1 MLLNENFVLFD
12 LFPMNPIQKFWW
24 YFRGFILFVLYVLL
38 NILLVAFTLPFLF
51 CSQNT
56 RAKIISKALRLVLWI
71 VFDKGISSFGGYNI
85 SVKGK
90 KNICESGAIY
100 VCNHASLF
108 DPFWAMTYIPNAG
121 VLIKSKYAK
130 IMAIWYLVKVFDFIA
145 IDSLSPS
152 ALAPVV
158 EQAQRSLANGR
169 NLLIF
174 PEGTR
179 TMTGR
184 LGDFKSLA
192 FKLSK
197 KTGAPIVPMTICSDV
212 PFFAKFQKTII
223 PEEFANLTVEFLP
236 ALKPNDFRDD
246 KAMLA
251 STHRIISKNLRG
263 RLFEKTCNNLEK

>member
-1 MLLNENFVLFD
+1 
-12 LFPMNPIQKFWW
+12 MNPIQKFWW
-24 YFRGFILFVLYVLL
+24 YFRGLILFILYVVLNL
-38 NILLVAFTLPFLF
+38 LLVILTLPFLLF
-51 CSQNT
+51 PRKI
-56 RAKIISKALRLVLWI
+56 RAKALSYGLRAVLWI
-71 VFDKGISSFGGYNI
+71 TFDKAIASFGGYKI

-90 KNICESGAIY
+90 ENICEGGAIY

-121 VLIKSKYAK
+121 VLIKSKYSK
-130 IMAIWYLVKVFDFIA
+130 VMAIWYLVKVFDFITV
-145 IDSLSPS
+145 DSLSPS

-158 EQAQRSLANGR
+158 EQAERSLANGH

-197 KTGAPIVPMTICSDV
+197 KTGAKIIPMTICSDV
-212 PFFAKFQKTII
+212 PFFAKFQKTFI

-236 ALKPNDFRDD
+236 ELKPEDFRDD
-246 KAMLA
+246 KSMLA
-251 STHRIISKNLRG
+251 TAHRIISKNLRG
-263 RLFEKTCNNLEK
+263 RLFKKTCQNSEQ